1 MNRVSTCIA
10 ASITATFLSS
20 AAAADGS
27 AHTEQYIQDQEAA
40 IGQAMIR
47 KDIATLSKLVGD
59 DWTIQNDSG
68 VVGTKAGFIN
78 DIKTGTLVVSKFQ
91 LHDVRVRVIGDVAI
105 VQGSDDEV
113 SSYAGKDGSGTFN
126 WLDVWEKRNGKWVS
140 IATQLTKVTA
150 KS

>member
-1 MNRVSTCIA
+1 MKRVSTCIA
-10 ASITATFLSS
+10 VSIATNLLISVAVADDTAR
-20 AAAADGS
+20 
-27 AHTEQYIQDQEAA
+27 TEQYIQDQEAA

-47 KDIATLSKLVGD
+47 KDITTLSKLVGD

-91 LHDVRVRVIGDVAI
+91 LHDLRVRVIGDVAI

-126 WLDVWEKRNGKWVS
+126 WLDVWAKRNGKWVS

-150 KS
+150 KG